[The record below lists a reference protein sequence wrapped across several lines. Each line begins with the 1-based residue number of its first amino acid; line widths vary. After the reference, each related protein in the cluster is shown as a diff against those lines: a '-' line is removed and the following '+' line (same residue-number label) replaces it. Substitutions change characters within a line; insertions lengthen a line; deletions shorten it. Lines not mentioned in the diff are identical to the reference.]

1 MRLEREAKLS
11 VEPGFRLPEVPSA
24 QFSFREEPDDAQRF
38 VSIYHD
44 TEDLRLVRWGASL
57 RYRAAEGWTAKLPRS
72 VEGSVIERHE
82 HVFQGGPSRAPADAV
97 DLVRGFVRG
106 GALGPVARLR
116 TVRRRTK
123 VVRMPDERTVA
134 EIVDDEVSVLDGR
147 RTVGRFREVE
157 AEPCDPAER
166 SALDPVLGV
175 LIEGGART
183 TDPVPKVVRA
193 LGDRATAPPDVVVP
207 SIGPSSSVGEV
218 VRSTIAKSTTRLITH
233 DADVRVGIDPEGVH
247 QVRVAT
253 RRLRSDLRTFRS
265 LLDRGWHDAL
275 RTEVGWLGG
284 ELGPVRD
291 LDVLGE
297 RLRRHALL
305 LPDDDAANV
314 ATVLDRLRVRRD
326 AVRVELLSA
335 MRASRYVALLDA
347 LVGAASSPSVL
358 REIAGAPAAEV
369 MGAVMPEPWNR
380 LAALC
385 DGLGPHS
392 TDAELHEARIRA
404 KRVRYAAE
412 ALMPVFGRPA
422 RRFAR
427 RAQALQQVLGA
438 HQDAVMT
445 IAWLRE
451 QAGGATPRVAFTAGR
466 LAGFDAAAREDAR
479 RAWPAVW
486 ADLRRSR
493 LRFWE

>member
-11 VEPGFRLPEVPSA
+11 VEPGFRLRDAASA
-24 QFSFREEPDDAQRF
+24 QLSFREEPEDAQRF

-44 TEDLRLVRWGASL
+44 TEDLRLVRWGASF
-57 RYRAAEGWTAKLPRS
+57 RYRAAEGWTVKLPRS
-72 VEGSVIERHE
+72 VKGSVIERQE
-82 HVFQGGPSRAPADAV
+82 HVFEGGPSRAPADAV

-106 GALGPVARLR
+106 GILGPVARLR

-123 VVRMPDERTVA
+123 VVRLPDERMVA
-134 EIVDDEVSVLDGR
+134 EIVDDDVSVLDGR

-157 AEPCDPAER
+157 AELCDPVE
-166 SALDPVLGV
+166 SSMLEPVLGV
-175 LIEGGART
+175 LIEGGARAA
-183 TDPVPKVVRA
+183 DPVPKVVRA
-193 LGDRATAPPDVVVP
+193 LGDRASAPPDVVVP
-207 SIGPSSSVGEV
+207 SIGPSSSVEDV
-218 VRSTIAKSTTRLITH
+218 VRATLATSTIRLITH
-233 DADVRVGIDPEGVH
+233 DADVRVGTDPEGVH

-265 LLDRGWHDAL
+265 LLVRGWHDAL
-275 RTEVGWLGG
+275 RSELGWLGG

-297 RLRRHALL
+297 RLRKSALL

-335 MRASRYVALLDA
+335 MRASRYVELLDA
-347 LVGAASSPSVL
+347 LVDAAAAPRVL
-358 REIAGAPAAEV
+358 REVAGAPAVEV
-369 MGAVMPEPWNR
+369 MGAVMQEPWNR
-380 LAALC
+380 LAAVC
-385 DGLGPHS
+385 EGLGPHS
-392 TDAELHEARIRA
+392 TDAELHEARIRS

-412 ALMPVFGRPA
+412 ALTPVFGRPA

-427 RAQALQQVLGA
+427 RAEALQQVLGT
-438 HQDAVMT
+438 HQDAVMA

-451 QAGGATPRVAFTAGR
+451 QAGGVTPRVAFTSGR
-466 LAGFDAAAREDAR
+466 LAGFDAGAREDAR
-479 RAWPAVW
+479 RAWPAAW
-486 ADLRRSR
+486 ADLQRRG